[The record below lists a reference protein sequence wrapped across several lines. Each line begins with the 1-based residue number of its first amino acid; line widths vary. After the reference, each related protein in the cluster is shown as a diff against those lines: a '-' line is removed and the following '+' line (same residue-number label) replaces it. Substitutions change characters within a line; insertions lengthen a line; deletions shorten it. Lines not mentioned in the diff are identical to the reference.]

1 MSYWAAVFKETLK
14 TMGRDFAKCEGL
26 HIFLF
31 AVYAVTVLFSGIFSL
46 VVIVAYFADDVPIVG
61 FPAFC
66 VNYMAGNIFGW
77 IMMWVCDAYFRT
89 KDKMR

>member
-31 AVYAVTVLFSGIFSL
+31 AVYAVTVLFAGIFSL
-46 VVIVAYFADDVPIVG
+46 VVIVDRKSVV
-61 FPAFC
+61 
-66 VNYMAGNIFGW
+66 
-77 IMMWVCDAYFRT
+77 
-89 KDKMR
+89 